1 MKGKKMFSQRLQE
14 LYQQGLNRL
23 IKDRSSVQ
31 SAKICLDGR
40 ELINFASND
49 YLGLANHPEIV
60 KAAAESIK
68 EFGFGSGASRL
79 LGGGSILHGDLEQK
93 IAQFKG
99 TEAALIF
106 NTGYAA
112 NTGMIPAVSEE
123 GDVIL
128 SDELN
133 HASIIDGCRLSRAKT
148 VLYRHGDAGHL
159 SELMRKENGKR
170 KIVVTDTVFS
180 MHGDIAPVKEIY
192 DLCFSLNSRLGE
204 SPGATELATPNSVL
218 LYLDDA
224 HGTGVIGNGRGAL
237 AHCALRPQPWIIQMG
252 TCSKALGSFGAFI
265 AGSRDVVEWAINTA
279 RSFIFSTA
287 IPSCAVAASVKA
299 LELIEGSPEL
309 VQKLW
314 RNRSLLVKAVRELG
328 LDTGGSETPIIPLKM
343 SSVGDALNLSR
354 SLYEKGI
361 YAPAIRPPTVKEP
374 IVRIIV
380 TAAHSEEDIR
390 TLVDAL
396 GESQR

>member
-1 MKGKKMFSQRLQE
+1 MFSQRLQE
-14 LYQQGLNRL
+14 LYQQRLNRL
-23 IKDRSSVQ
+23 IKDRE
-31 SAKICLDGR
+31 SAQNTRIYVDGR

-60 KAAAESIK
+60 KAAAESIR

-79 LGGGSILHGDLEQK
+79 LGGGSMLHGDLEQR

-99 TEAALIF
+99 TDAALVF

-112 NTGMIPAVSEE
+112 NTGMIPAVSGE

-148 VLYRHGDAGHL
+148 VVYRHRDAGHL

-180 MHGDIAPVKEIY
+180 MRGDIAPVKEIY
-192 DLCFSLNSRLGE
+192 DLCSAMNSRLGE

-237 AHCALRPQPWIIQMG
+237 AHFALRPQPWIIQMG

-265 AGSRDVVEWAINTA
+265 AGSRDVIEWAINTA

-287 IPSCAVAASVKA
+287 IPACAVAASLKA
-299 LELIEGSPEL
+299 LELIEQRSEMIR
-309 VQKLW
+309 KLW
-314 RNRSLLVKAVRELG
+314 RNRTVLVDALREMG
-328 LDTGGSETPIIPLKM
+328 FDVGKTETPIIPLKM
-343 SSVGDALNLSR
+343 RSVEDALNLSR
-354 SLYEKGI
+354 YLYQKGI
-361 YAPAIRPPTVKEP
+361 YAPVIRPPTVKKP
-374 IVRIIV
+374 MLRIIV
-380 TAAHSEEDIR
+380 TAAHSEEDISSLS
-390 TLVDAL
+390 TAL
-396 GESQR
+396 AAFPR